1 MEKHMKFL
9 KHLLLPALL
18 VVSSSASATL
28 IDFKAMGDGV
38 DSYDTFTGLNYGES
52 AWTDLNLQAD
62 FGIDVSISAY
72 VGSVKKY
79 AYLDYGRAGLGSCGN
94 LNSLG
99 VTKLNQ
105 KTDVSTNLC
114 NPSSDDSVTVA
125 ESLLL
130 TFNEAVTID
139 KLWFNNPHDPDFSL
153 NGNSIKIG
161 STTKTFANADR
172 FMPRPSDWRYSS
184 MLNFNAGDTLK
195 ISYVDEEFYLSAMSI
210 SRRLV
215 PEPASLAIL
224 GLGMLG
230 LGFAR
235 RRSVK

>member
-1 MEKHMKFL
+1 MKLL

-28 IDFKAMGDGV
+28 IDFKAMANGV
-38 DSYDTFTGLNYGES
+38 ASYDTFTGLNYGES
-52 AWTDLNLQAD
+52 AWTALNLQAD
-62 FGIDVSISAY
+62 FGIDVSISGYAS
-72 VGSVKKY
+72 GVKKY
-79 AYLDYGRAGLGSCGN
+79 AYLDWGNAGLGSCKKLTTSGM
-94 LNSLG
+94 
-99 VTKLNQ
+99 TKLNM
-105 KTDVSTNLC
+105 KTDVGTNLC
-114 NPSSDDSVTVA
+114 DPGSDDNVTVT

-139 KLWFNNPHDPDFSL
+139 KLWFNNAHDGDIKL
-153 NGNSIKIG
+153 NNDKINIG
-161 STTKTFANADR
+161 GVVKTFTAADKLA
-172 FMPRPSDWRYSS
+172 PRATDWLYSS
-184 MLNFNAGDTLK
+184 ILNFDAGDTLEIK
-195 ISYVDEEFYLSAMSI
+195 HVNEEFYLSAMSI
-210 SRRLV
+210 SKREV